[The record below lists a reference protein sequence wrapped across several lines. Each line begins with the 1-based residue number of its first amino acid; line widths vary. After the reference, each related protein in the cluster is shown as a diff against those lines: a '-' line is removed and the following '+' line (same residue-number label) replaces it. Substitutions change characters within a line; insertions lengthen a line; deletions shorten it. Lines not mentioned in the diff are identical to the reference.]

1 MISKKDKDSLIMLAV
16 LLALVAFVFITYK
29 TTRLIPMK
37 YIIAIYIAATVYCW
51 GAISTKY
58 LKVYGAGNS
67 VIAWIP
73 IVNCINTFSTGAAI
87 TLLISIVALA
97 VAVVVQLIPSDVLY
111 KVLGQTN
118 SLGFF
123 DLMQRLTIFTLIIFM
138 VVLGIGY
145 CGIYRD
151 VKRMLKECTG
161 LARPKTELITY
172 VLLFIPLISV
182 MGYATIISNLKQ
194 LEFLHYS
201 EVEKEENTSYTEVTK

>member
-1 MISKKDKDSLIMLAV
+1 M
-16 LLALVAFVFITYK
+16 
-29 TTRLIPMK
+29 
-37 YIIAIYIAATVYCW
+37 
-51 GAISTKY
+51 
-58 LKVYGAGNS
+58 
-67 VIAWIP
+67 
-73 IVNCINTFSTGAAI
+73 
-87 TLLISIVALA
+87 
-97 VAVVVQLIPSDVLY
+97 
-111 KVLGQTN
+111 
-118 SLGFF
+118 
-123 DLMQRLTIFTLIIFM
+123 IIFM